1 MDVGRTWHRIL
12 RMAMPTFE
20 WLGEKPADSDEWERV
35 VREELHDPI
44 GGLEVAI
51 EQVANGWRVL
61 KARSGGAAVV
71 TPSAIGTLPVA
82 PPRTDERERVTR
94 ALREAGKPVID

>member
-1 MDVGRTWHRIL
+1 MIPMNGL
-12 RMAMPTFE
+12 
-20 WLGEKPADSDEWERV
+20 
-35 VREELHDPI
+35 VRKELHDPI

-61 KARSGGAAVV
+61 KAMSGGSVV
-71 TPSAIGTLPVA
+71 GTSSPIGTLPVA

-94 ALREAGKPVID
+94 VLREAGKPVVD